1 MEYRMMHPL
10 LVTVIAIDMKL
21 KFEGKLLKL
30 LSPQLYVY
38 KGGGLSKMHK
48 WKCWDAHSIR
58 KEKILAELGPSSI
71 LITLAK

>member
-1 MEYRMMHPL
+1 MMHPL

-48 WKCWDAHSIR
+48 
-58 KEKILAELGPSSI
+58 
-71 LITLAK
+71 